1 MLNIQ
6 KYKEQLKNCKNDKEL
21 FDFIRRYKNQD
32 ECVIDWLSRECIYD
46 HDNTEEYLKATS
58 IPPLEERTTFEG
70 KIEILGGVEWQIA
83 T

>member
-21 FDFIRRYKNQD
+21 LDFIRRYKKQD

-46 HDNTEEYLKATS
+46 HDNTCEYLKATS
-58 IPPLEERTTFEG
+58 IPPVEERTTYEG
-70 KIEILGGVEWQIA
+70 AVEILGGME
-83 T
+83 